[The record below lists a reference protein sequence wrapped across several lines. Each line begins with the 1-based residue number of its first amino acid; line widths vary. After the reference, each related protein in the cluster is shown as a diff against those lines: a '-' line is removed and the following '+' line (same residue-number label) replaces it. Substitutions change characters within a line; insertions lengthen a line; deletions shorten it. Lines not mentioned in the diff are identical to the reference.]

1 MKDGNS
7 EFELDINEI
16 DAAIRH
22 FILTLNSYDGIE
34 TTGSCSGHPQD
45 GKARCY
51 INFLDTGHINLEEV
65 LDFFKELG
73 FKVFKP
79 TYDNKWWAVD
89 SIIEKS
95 SGDVIIDDI
104 EAFWVKIDKMCVEM
118 LGIKK

>member
-7 EFELDINEI
+7 DDELNINHV
-16 DAAIRH
+16 DASIRH

-51 INFLDTGHINLEEV
+51 INFLDTGHINLKEI

-73 FKVFKP
+73 FKVFEP
-79 TYDNKWWAVD
+79 TYDNKWFAMD

-95 SGDVIIDDI
+95 SVDVTEKDI
-104 EAFWVKIDKMCVEM
+104 EEFWIKIEKMCIEM